1 MVSDSSSNIRVFI
14 RWDDQIVFAGEEIKC
29 TITFKNV
36 AADSSQHK
44 QTQRQAN
51 VADRPRYATPLHR
64 GKPITGSTPPTPST
78 AGPSRGHRSTLSL
91 SAPAAF
97 SRSRSG
103 SIQRVVRQ
111 GTKAREGACA
121 GSQLAH
127 YAPGWPRDLWTSVS
141 ITTAVQLSDVQ
152 LYTDVRSTPPV
163 SRSINHAEYPCHQRP
178 FPTVTVTFW

>member
-29 TITFKNV
+29 TITFKN
-36 AADSSQHK
+36 
-44 QTQRQAN
+44 
-51 VADRPRYATPLHR
+51 
-64 GKPITGSTPPTPST
+64 
-78 AGPSRGHRSTLSL
+78 
-91 SAPAAF
+91 
-97 SRSRSG
+97 
-103 SIQRVVRQ
+103 

>member
-14 RWDDQIVFAGEEIKC
+14 RWDDQTVFAGEEIKC

-36 AADSSQHK
+36 AADPSQHK

-103 SIQRVVRQ
+103 SI
-111 GTKAREGACA
+111 GTEAREGACA

-141 ITTAVQLSDVQ
+141 ITTAGQLSDVQ
-152 LYTDVRSTPPV
+152 IYTYVRSTPPV
-163 SRSINHAEYPCHQRP
+163 SRSINLAKYSRHRRP
-178 FPTVTVTFW
+178 FPTVTVTF